1 MDKGNTY
8 KRAERVGDQI
18 RAEIADIIS
27 KKVKDPRIGLVTVT
41 SIVLTDDLK
50 NAKIFISPSMGVEG
64 EESLK
69 SLSRAAGF
77 IKKELGNRLQL
88 RFIPE
93 LVFKLEAD
101 SSSHLLELLEQIKN
115 KEESNSGDNHG

>member
-1 MDKGNTY
+1 MNKGNTY

-41 SIVLTDDLK
+41 SVVLTDDLK

-64 EESLK
+64 KESLK

-77 IKKELGNRLQL
+77 IKKELGSRLQL

-101 SSSHLLELLEQIKN
+101 SSSRLLELLEQIKN
-115 KEESNSGDNHG
+115 K